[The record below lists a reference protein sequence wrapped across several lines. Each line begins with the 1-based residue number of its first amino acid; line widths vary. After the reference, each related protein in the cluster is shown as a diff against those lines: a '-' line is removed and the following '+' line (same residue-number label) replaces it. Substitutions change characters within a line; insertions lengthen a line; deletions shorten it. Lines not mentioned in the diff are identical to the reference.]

1 MQYEIEKIE
10 MQVRATL
17 PPAKRLAIKM
27 HFLAN
32 GNTYSDTADP
42 FGTAAATVNG
52 VLHETISVLK
62 THFFRRSIKWSEVEE
77 LEQVMVDFKNLV
89 GMP

>member
-1 MQYEIEKIE
+1 MK
-10 MQVRATL
+10 
-17 PPAKRLAIKM
+17 
-27 HFLAN
+27 
-32 GNTYSDTADP
+32 P
-42 FGTAAATVNG
+42 FQLNA
-52 VLHETISVLK
+52 VLK